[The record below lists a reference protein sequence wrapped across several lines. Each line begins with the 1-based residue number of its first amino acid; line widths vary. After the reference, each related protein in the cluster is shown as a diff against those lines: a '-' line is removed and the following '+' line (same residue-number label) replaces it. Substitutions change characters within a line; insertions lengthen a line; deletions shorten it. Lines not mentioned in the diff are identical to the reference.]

1 MKTRGCATDCNEYI
15 DNGIGLC
22 LYHKGCMRNIIH
34 NTSDQTIKS
43 ETQKIKELKQEI
55 AMKDKQIEQLQL
67 KLADARS
74 KILIKIEG

>member
-1 MKTRGCATDCNEYI
+1 
-15 DNGIGLC
+15 
-22 LYHKGCMRNIIH
+22 MRNIIH